1 MEYRYTAI
9 VLKKYDVGET
19 DRLYVFM
26 TREAGKVTAKG
37 IGVRK
42 PNAKLAGHLETG
54 MLSSIVIMKR
64 RGMGR
69 ITSAIA
75 EKIYIPHDISFEV
88 SHSIFQVLLLFDK
101 LVEENDRDEKLFS
114 LLNFFLNTTQMLLEK
129 KKEDRIQIIRLGF
142 VFQFLSHLGGSPEIQ
157 RCVLCNKK
165 IVQGEIFISVD
176 HGGVLCAH
184 CQRERV
190 HAQRISSESIKI
202 LRLFHA
208 NTLES
213 LMKLQLTKEQEKN
226 VQRILEGFISRL
238 TQ

>member
-1 MEYRYTAI
+1 MEYRYIAI

-26 TREAGKVTAKG
+26 TREVGKVVAKG

-88 SHSIFQVLLLFDK
+88 SHAIFQALLLFNK
-101 LVEENDRDEKLFS
+101 LVEEGDRDEKLFS
-114 LLNFFLNTTQMLLEK
+114 LLNSFLSTTQILLQK
-129 KKEDRIQIIRLGF
+129 KKEDRIESIRLGF
-142 VFQFLSHLGGSPEIQ
+142 TFQFLSHLGGAPEIQ
-157 RCVLCNKK
+157 KCVVCNKR
-165 IVQGEIFISVD
+165 IVQEEIFISAD
-176 HGGVLCAH
+176 QGGLLCES
-184 CQRERV
+184 CQKNRSY
-190 HAQRISSESIKI
+190 AQRISPESIKI

-208 NTLES
+208 NSLES
-213 LMKLQLTKEQEKN
+213 LVKLQLTKKQEKD